1 LTSSRRAARSL
12 RSQCP
17 RHSPPL
23 LVADSLARL
32 EAAVGAASM
41 AASRFAGSPKDWLIE
56 VTCTSVAGGN
66 AELTPKNTDA
76 DAATSIVFNGN
87 ARFVVGRDYVIRV
100 DRK

>member
-1 LTSSRRAARSL
+1 MTLDPAQLDLFVES
-12 RSQCP
+12 
-17 RHSPPL
+17 SPPL
-23 LVADSLARL
+23 TPPAREPLAPPPQRNL
-32 EAAVGAASM
+32 GAPRA
-41 AASRFAGSPKDWLIE
+41 P
-56 VTCTSVAGGN
+56 CTSVAGGN